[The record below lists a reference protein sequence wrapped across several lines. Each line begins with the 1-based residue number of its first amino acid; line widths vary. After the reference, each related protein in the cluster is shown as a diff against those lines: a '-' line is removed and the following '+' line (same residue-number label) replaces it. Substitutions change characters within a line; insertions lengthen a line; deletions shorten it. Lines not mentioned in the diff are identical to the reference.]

1 MRGKTVAI
9 LESRLGPQ
17 MVALIEKRGGA
28 CVHAPALAELPD
40 VDASA
45 VARLMDDVRAHP
57 PKLAIF
63 QTGVGTRA
71 LFATTDALGVTEPW
85 LASLAA
91 MTVVVRGPKPT
102 AALRSRNVRIDLAA
116 ADPFTTHEVLQA
128 LVEISLADTRVI
140 VQRYGVTNVELDEA
154 LRSRGAHVEE
164 IPTYRW
170 AIPADTAPLIALM
183 DALDA
188 HRVDAVAVTNAAQ
201 VHNLFAVADSLGR
214 GESLRAALDR
224 TLIASIGPV
233 ASVALRRFR
242 VGVALEASPPKLG
255 PLIDA
260 LDAALSQT
268 PPVAPHGASA
278 AR

>member
-1 MRGKTVAI
+1 M
-9 LESRLGPQ
+9 
-17 MVALIEKRGGA
+17 KRV
-28 CVHAPALAELPD
+28 VHAIALTG
-40 VDASA
+40 
-45 VARLMDDVRAHP
+45 LM
-57 PKLAIF
+57 
-63 QTGVGTRA
+63 T
-71 LFATTDALGVTEPW
+71 LG
-85 LASLAA
+85 
-91 MTVVVRGPKPT
+91 
-102 AALRSRNVRIDLAA
+102 AALLAA
-116 ADPFTTHEVLQA
+116 APAAAGTRPEVFHQRLSDSFTTEVCGFTVNNVLKGKLLESDA
-128 LVEISLADTRVI
+128 LVTQAMNNSKAQFASSPT
-140 VQRYGVTNVELDEA
+140 LDEA
-154 LRSRGAHVEE
+154 ILD
-164 IPTYRW
+164 
-170 AIPADTAPLIALM
+170 AIM